1 MPRPRKCRRVCAM
14 PQIRHFG
21 PLDGTDVPG
30 VVRMTVDEYE
40 TLRLIDLAGYTQ
52 EECAAQMGVART
64 TVQGVYNEARRK
76 TAEALVYGRALLIDG
91 GDYDL
96 CQGTQAPCGR
106 KCRKMCC
113 RKDEK
118 INNEE
123 MENNE

>member
-1 MPRPRKCRRVCAM
+1 MPRPRKCRKVCAL
-14 PQIRHFG
+14 PQSRHFG
-21 PLDGTDVPG
+21 PLDGKRCGRQVI
-30 VVRMTVDEYE
+30 MTVDEYE

-76 TAEALVYGRALLIDG
+76 MADALVNGRELLIDG

-96 CQGTQAPCGR
+96 CQGIQAPCNK
-106 KCRKMCC
+106 KCRQMCC
-113 RKDEK
+113 RKDENR
-118 INNEE
+118 INEE